1 MKRQALGKGLDALL
15 PASSGRSSPIVN
27 VPISQVAPNPYQPRM
42 QFPDEELETLAASIR
57 ERGLLQPIIVRPT
70 AEGYEIIA
78 GERRWR
84 AAQRAGLMEI
94 PALIKDV
101 SEQDLLELAL
111 VENVQRADLSP
122 IEEAQAYRL
131 LADEFGLTQEEIA
144 KRVGRSRSAVANLM
158 RLLQLPA
165 EVQAMVLAGELSM
178 GHARALVT
186 APRRA
191 QVSLARQAVQEGWSV
206 RQMEDRVRSGAKEGR
221 KEPRPPRP
229 TDPNLRAAEERL
241 EKHFLTKVEIRP
253 NMNRGGTIV
262 IHYYSEEELDRL
274 YETLISTPRRDSRAF
289 D

>member
-1 MKRQALGKGLDALL
+1 MRRQALGKGLDALL
-15 PASSGRSSPIVN
+15 PGSPDRTNTIVN
-27 VPISQVAPNPYQPRM
+27 VPISQVVPNPYQPRM
-42 QFPDEELETLAASIR
+42 QFPDDELETLAASIR

-70 AEGYEIIA
+70 GEGYEIIA

-84 AAQRAGLMEI
+84 AAQRAGLPEI

-158 RLLQLPA
+158 RLLQLPT

-178 GHARALVT
+178 GHARALVS
-186 APRRA
+186 APRRV
-191 QVSLARQAVQEGWSV
+191 QVSLARQAIQEGWSV
-206 RQMEDRVRSGAKEGR
+206 RQMEDRVRRNTPAVS

-241 EKHFLTKVEIRP
+241 EKHLLTKVEIRP
-253 NMNRGGTIV
+253 QSNGRGAIL
-262 IHYYSEEELDRL
+262 IHYYSEEDLDRL
-274 YETLISTPRRDSRAF
+274 YETLISTRPPGSRPLA
-289 D
+289 